1 MVQCGQYVGTFTG
14 ELLTPEEAAV
24 RDGQVQRLLD
34 LVQAGLIM
42 QPVMSVTRMHSTW
55 ISGILGSLAHQAHLW
70 SLTRHEPAM
79 SVSRTS
85 TTALLMFRQFT
96 RFLNHS
102 CDANLSS
109 IGVFSNEVHVSIT
122 FV

>member
-42 QPVMSVTRMHSTW
+42 QPVMSVTRMHST
-55 ISGILGSLAHQAHLW
+55 
-70 SLTRHEPAM
+70 
-79 SVSRTS
+79 
-85 TTALLMFRQFT
+85 
-96 RFLNHS
+96 
-102 CDANLSS
+102 
-109 IGVFSNEVHVSIT
+109 
-122 FV
+122 